1 MAFAP
6 AISLLIPL
14 SPTFSF
20 PYRPS
25 EKPPPKLLFCP
36 PKFIN
41 SVLSAASSSNNQ
53 PSPPFTSEEA
63 FLNAIAGFGDS
74 DKLLPVVRTYENDLA
89 RLTLVGAVDSRQ
101 AITAAA
107 ADGGSTADE
116 HISAGMAAMVVETIY
131 PGPVDERSTVSTRL
145 FLPTFKVKE
154 QAIKLRKSMAKD
166 MFQGI
171 TPKNILSM
179 TFRQAVL
186 EQLWSLELALFEPG
200 TERNMADLEN
210 PREVPVLLALSSS
223 DEHVISEIGE
233 VVCAAA
239 LENTGK
245 HFLSNVANRASK
257 RSSSWLEK
265 RQHITSKNSAV
276 TLYNLVE
283 NEVLANAKTLHKK
296 FISERGKYNLKG
308 SQLKKSWLTSPA
320 FSELEKIG
328 GPEFCAWISECVP
341 SYMFEIDSHGRDNV
355 KFEGWKTLGEN
366 RLGVVVTHAQMV
378 SLVDILDMFY
388 EDTFTLPEK
397 TLPCYTVA
405 KPSKLDINK
414 GSFMLKTL
422 STVLVSGIFFVTI
435 SVLGKLCLPKL
446 LPIRK
451 RFIQQNSQSPLC
463 DIVHVP
469 DHSLEPSE
477 LETCCVSIIRRI
489 KDSFGWSGEIST
501 PSSACAC
508 IGELPKF
515 MSEGDYKNFSTSDM
529 SPTSMPLQA
538 SEEEMKRLED
548 IASYQ
553 VMVSTDGKIIGFQP
567 ANRVAV
573 NNWAANP
580 LAKELHG
587 GKKLSPGL
595 LEPGLKIRN
604 PNGMVVLEL
613 LISLNPKSYFAL
625 VRAVDISSTSV
636 EG

>member
-6 AISLLIPL
+6 ALSLLTPL
-14 SPTFSF
+14 SPTLSF
-20 PYRPS
+20 PYTPS
-25 EKPPPKLLFCP
+25 EKPPPKLLFSP
-36 PKFIN
+36 PKFLN

-53 PSPPFTSEEA
+53 PSPPFTSEES
-63 FLNAIAGFGDS
+63 FLDAIAGFGDS

-101 AITAAA
+101 ALTAAA

-131 PGPVDERSTVSTRL
+131 PGPVDDRSTVSTRL

-223 DEHVISEIGE
+223 DEHIISEIGE

-239 LENTGK
+239 LENTEK
-245 HFLSNVANRASK
+245 HFLSSLANRASK
-257 RSSSWLEK
+257 RSSSWLKK

-276 TLYNLVE
+276 VLYNLVE
-283 NEVLANAKTLHKK
+283 NDVLANAKTLHKK

-308 SQLKKSWLTSPA
+308 SQSKKSWLTSPA
-320 FSELEKIG
+320 FSELEKFG
-328 GPEFCAWISECVP
+328 GPEFCAWI
-341 SYMFEIDSHGRDNV
+341 R
-355 KFEGWKTLGEN
+355 WKMLEEN
-366 RLGVVVTHAQMV
+366 RLGVVLTHAQMV

-397 TLPCYTVA
+397 RLPCYTVA
-405 KPSKLDINK
+405 KSSKLDINK
-414 GSFMLKTL
+414 GSFLLKTL
-422 STVLVSGIFFVTI
+422 STVL
-435 SVLGKLCLPKL
+435 
-446 LPIRK
+446 
-451 RFIQQNSQSPLC
+451 RFIQQNSQAPLC
-463 DIVHVP
+463 DIVCVP

-489 KDSFGWSGEIST
+489 KDSFGWSGEISR
-501 PSSACAC
+501 PSGACAC

-515 MSEGDYKNFSTSDM
+515 MSEGDYTNFSMPDM
-529 SPTSMPLQA
+529 APTSMPLQA

-553 VMVSTDGKIIGFQP
+553 VIVSTDGEIIGFQP
-567 ANRVAV
+567 TNRVAV

-580 LAKELHG
+580 LAKELYG

-604 PNGMVVLEL
+604 PNGMAVLEL

-625 VRAVDISSTSV
+625 VRASVD
-636 EG
+636 G